1 MNLGR
6 MSRRDL
12 LGLLGAAAASG
23 LPAAMIGPAR
33 AQARF
38 PDRPIRLVVPFPPGG
53 IYDALGRPWA
63 DKMKTLLG
71 AVVVENVGG
80 AGGAIGGS
88 AVVRARPD
96 GYTLLLG
103 AIAINVINAVATTR
117 PLYDPRQLESVAIL
131 ASAVFSIAVHPSVP
145 VQSLPEL
152 IRFAGANPGSLS
164 YGTAGTGSLNHLTGE
179 RLKSLTGL
187 THITHVPYRSTTIA
201 MPDMIAGRIDYI
213 CEPIQTA
220 LPLIQPGTVKP
231 IATLSRERS
240 RVLANVPSAH
250 EQGLTDFDAPTWFAL
265 FLPKGTPEAIV
276 RRLNKALSDALDTP
290 SVRERLEGSGM
301 RVASP
306 EQRSSEY
313 LGKLV
318 VREIEKYSGP
328 IRASGVSMD

>member
-80 AGGAIGGS
+80 AGGAIGGA

-103 AIAINVINAVATTR
+103 GIAINVINAVATTR
-117 PLYDPRQLESVAIL
+117 PLYDPRQLESVSIL
-131 ASAVFSIAVHPSVP
+131 ASAVFAIAVHPSVP
-145 VQSLPEL
+145 VQSLQEL
-152 IRFAGANPGSLS
+152 IRFAEANPGRLS

-187 THITHVPYRSTTIA
+187 AHITHVPYRG
-201 MPDMIAGRIDYI
+201 AGPALTDLVSGQILMAVPSVSGQVVEFHRTGKLRMLAITGAQRLPAAAEIPTAAESGLPGLTAEQYI
-213 CEPIQTA
+213 GLYAP
-220 LPLIQPGTVKP
+220 PGTPAP
-231 IATLSRERS
+231 IIGQIAEATRLAIADRELHDRLIALG
-240 RVLANVPSAH
+240 LAPSTDTSPGRMRDVV
-250 EQGLTDFDAPTWFAL
+250 EQEFAL
-265 FLPKGTPEAIV
+265 WTPVIKAID
-276 RRLNKALSDALDTP
+276 LKLD
-290 SVRERLEGSGM
+290 
-301 RVASP
+301 
-306 EQRSSEY
+306 
-313 LGKLV
+313 
-318 VREIEKYSGP
+318 
-328 IRASGVSMD
+328 